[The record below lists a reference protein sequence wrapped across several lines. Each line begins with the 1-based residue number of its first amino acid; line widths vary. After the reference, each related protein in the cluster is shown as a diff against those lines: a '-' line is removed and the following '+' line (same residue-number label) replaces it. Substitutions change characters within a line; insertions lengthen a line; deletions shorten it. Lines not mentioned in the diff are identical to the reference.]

1 MRGQRSIVA
10 AVQYDLKPTDGGY
23 TGSISAIL
31 WLDRIRLPNS
41 KSSLSMDGQYSMERG
56 LSGSGT
62 LRFTSPAIGPKV
74 RGSKVFAIFHIILM
88 LNYEYI
94 IGYVNKHFF

>member
-1 MRGQRSIVA
+1 MA
-10 AVQYDLKPTDGGY
+10 AVQYDLKPTDSGY
-23 TGSISAIL
+23 TGSLSAIL
-31 WLDRIRLPNS
+31 WLDRIKLPNS
-41 KSSLSMDGQYSMERG
+41 KSSLSIDGQYSVERG

-74 RGSKVFAIFHIILM
+74 RGSKVFAILHIILI
-88 LNYEYI
+88 LIYVYL